1 MCSNEWRKQESIDI
15 LQFHAEGQVFYND
28 YGEAFDGF
36 NEPGTITRGQAR
48 QFFEDLLRRKTKDL
62 FQINQEDRN
71 RGLDA
76 TIG

>member
-1 MCSNEWRKQESIDI
+1 MVSRLIQQMPYAI
-15 LQFHAEGQVFYND
+15 AEGRVFYND
-28 YGEAFDGF
+28 YGEAFGDGYD
-36 NEPGTITRGQAR
+36 ELGTISRGQAR

>member
-1 MCSNEWRKQESIDI
+1 MLYAI
-15 LQFHAEGQVFYND
+15 AEGRVFYND
-28 YGEAFDGF
+28 YGEAFGDGYD
-36 NEPGTITRGQAR
+36 ELGTISRGQAR

>member
-1 MCSNEWRKQESIDI
+1 MLSVR
-15 LQFHAEGQVFYND
+15 LPFHAEGRVYYQD
-28 YGEAFDGF
+28 YGEVFDGYG
-36 NEPGTITRGQAR
+36 EPGVITRGQAR

>member
-1 MCSNEWRKQESIDI
+1 M
-15 LQFHAEGQVFYND
+15 FYND
-28 YGEAFDGF
+28 YGEAFDGY
-36 NEPGTITRGQAR
+36 NELGAITRGQAR

-71 RGLDA
+71 GGLDA